1 MKFPSFLLW
10 VNGLLFALFGA
21 GFLIL
26 PAQMAMLVTESAPAS
41 PGGLT
46 DMRATYGG
54 LSLGIGLFLG
64 HCARTGA
71 FRSGLLA
78 SLLMLSSAALGRLLG
93 IYLDGKPT
101 WMIVLLLTAEIIF
114 SVLSVTALIVSD
126 DENACGA

>member
-1 MKFPSFLLW
+1 
-10 VNGLLFALFGA
+10 
-21 GFLIL
+21 
-26 PAQMAMLVTESAPAS
+26 MLVTESAPAS

-114 SVLSVTALIVSD
+114 SVLSVTRTARKAPSFRAGMNSADAEGIHLRFL
-126 DENACGA
+126 